1 MSDQFES
8 TSDPNSSVP
17 GTDSASQPTLIGSVN
32 RSDSSYSRK
41 SSSVDGGSDHIL
53 RLVRQLN
60 ATMDSAIEEIN
71 EINSR
76 TKLLA
81 LNARIEAAR
90 AGDYGAAFGVVAAE
104 MQKLSSSTADA
115 ANQMATRT
123 QRNIQ
128 QLLDVIGTSVR
139 GTRLSDIAYVNID
152 VIDRNLYERSCDV
165 RWWATDASLVDA
177 LTNRSRDTA
186 QYASERLSTILDSY
200 TVYWDIVLC
209 DIKGKVIAN
218 GRPNRYRSTDRDVAR
233 APWYSKAMA
242 TKDGTAFA
250 FESAHK
256 SPLINDETTLIYS
269 AAVRKGGK
277 VDAPAIG
284 ALGVLFNWDKFAQ
297 SIVKNTPLAANERDT
312 TRVLIADDQGRILAD
327 SFGRQLVETIP
338 ISWLECVESE
348 AKGFKTESIDGKPH
362 CIGYANAPGFENYTT
377 GWNSLVI
384 QPISRG

>member
-1 MSDQFES
+1 MSDPIES
-8 TSDPNSSVP
+8 MSDPNTTVP
-17 GTDSASQPTLIGSVN
+17 DTHVESAIQPTST
-32 RSDSSYSRK
+32 RSRGDSITGKKLTSA
-41 SSSVDGGSDHIL
+41 DGGSDNIL

-60 ATMDSAIEEIN
+60 ATMDSAIDEIN

-115 ANQMATRT
+115 ANQMASRT

-139 GTRLSDIAYVNID
+139 GNRLSDMAYVNIEL
-152 VIDRNLYERSCDV
+152 IDRNLFERTCDV
-165 RWWATDASLVDA
+165 RLWATDANLVDA
-177 LTNRSRDTA
+177 LTNRGRDAA
-186 QYASERLSTILDSY
+186 QQASERLSTILDSY
-200 TVYWDIVLC
+200 TVYWDLVLC

-218 GRPNRYRSTDRDVAR
+218 GRPNRYRSIDRDMAR

-242 TKDGTAFA
+242 TKNGSAYA

-256 SPLINDETTLIYS
+256 SPLINDETAIIFST
-269 AAVRKGGK
+269 AVRKGGK

-284 ALGVLFNWDKFAQ
+284 ALGLLFNWDKFAQ

-327 SFGRQLVETIP
+327 SFGRQLAETIP
-338 ISWLECVESE
+338 VSWLESVESE
-348 AKGFKTESIDGKPH
+348 RKGFNTVSIEGKPH
-362 CIGYANAPGFENYTT
+362 CIGFADAPGFENYTT